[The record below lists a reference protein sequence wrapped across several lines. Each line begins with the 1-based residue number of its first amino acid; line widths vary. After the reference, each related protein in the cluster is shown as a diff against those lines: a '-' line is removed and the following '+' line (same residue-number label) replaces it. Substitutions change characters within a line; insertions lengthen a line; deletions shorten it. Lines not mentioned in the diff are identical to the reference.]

1 MEYLVVYEKSND
13 GAIWAR
19 IPDLPVCSTC
29 GNSVDEARENIKQ
42 AMELHLE
49 VLKAEGIVAPAPN
62 HLRAE
67 LIEIVA

>member
-13 GAIWAR
+13 GSIWAR
-19 IPDLPVCSTC
+19 IPDLPGCSSC
-29 GNSVDEARENIKQ
+29 GSTVEEAREHIKE

-49 VLKAEGIVAPAPN
+49 VMKEQGIKAPAPN

-67 LIEIVA
+67 LIEV